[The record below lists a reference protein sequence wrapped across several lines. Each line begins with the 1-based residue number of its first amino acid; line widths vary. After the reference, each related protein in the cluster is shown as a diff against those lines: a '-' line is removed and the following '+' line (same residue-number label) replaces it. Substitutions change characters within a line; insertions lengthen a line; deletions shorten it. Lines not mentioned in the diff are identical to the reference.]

1 LLIFAA
7 NPTLAQPTND
17 IPPLQPALPEIPPTL
32 WEQHGI
38 LMMVLGVVAVAM
50 LIVAIW
56 WLLQP
61 RPPVPVPIE
70 SQTRRELERL
80 QLSSEDGR
88 TISRVSQVLKRY
100 LAVAFE
106 LPTGEMT
113 TAEFNRVATA
123 SEKVGSELA
132 TGVGEFLRECDERKF
147 SPAAEVQTSACSRAL
162 KLFEQGETR
171 RAQLRQVALSK

>member
-1 LLIFAA
+1 MKSQFSVAAEVTRLKLHSGQSLLTSAATLLIFVA

-70 SQTRRELERL
+70 SQTRRELERCC
-80 QLSSEDGR
+80 S
-88 TISRVSQVLKRY
+88 
-100 LAVAFE
+100 
-106 LPTGEMT
+106 GE
-113 TAEFNRVATA
+113 
-123 SEKVGSELA
+123 
-132 TGVGEFLRECDERKF
+132 
-147 SPAAEVQTSACSRAL
+147 Q
-162 KLFEQGETR
+162 
-171 RAQLRQVALSK
+171 